1 VKALKFA
8 AALSLVYTAASG
20 YFVYRMLTWR
30 P

>member
-8 AALSLVYTAASG
+8 AALSLIYTAASG
-20 YFVYRMLTWR
+20 YWLYRLLTWR